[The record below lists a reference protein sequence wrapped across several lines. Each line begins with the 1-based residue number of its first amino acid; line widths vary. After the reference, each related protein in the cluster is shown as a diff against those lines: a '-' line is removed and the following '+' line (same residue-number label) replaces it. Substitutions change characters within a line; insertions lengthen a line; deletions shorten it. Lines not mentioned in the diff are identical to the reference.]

1 MMYAA
6 HMTRIKEIREAK
18 GLAPDDMAQHLTMT
32 TGLYRKLEAGQ
43 RPLTIPYLI
52 KIANLFEMNPIEL
65 VPSLGSGKYSITQQ
79 NTTHD
84 TSNGGSISVG
94 EGMTEKEREVWQ
106 KLDEANKAVN
116 AANERTIA
124 AHEVTNAALREAVMA
139 LKLALGK

>member
-52 KIANLFEMNPIEL
+52 KIANLFEMEPIDL
-65 VPSLGSGKYSITQQ
+65 VPSLGGGKYNVSHSF
-79 NTTHD
+79 HD
-84 TSNGGSISVG
+84 SASGGDVNFNDQSFDH
-94 EGMTEKEREVWQ
+94 ERQVWQ
-106 KLDEANKAVN
+106 ELDKARQAVI
-116 AANERTIA
+116 AANERTIIA
-124 AHEVTNAALREAVMA
+124 QQETNAALQEAVAA
-139 LKLALGK
+139 LKLALRK

>member
-52 KIANLFEMNPIEL
+52 KIANLFEMDAIDL
-65 VPSLGSGKYSITQQ
+65 VPSLGKGKYGFSQQ
-79 NTTHD
+79 NTNHD
-84 TSNGGSISVG
+84 SNCLG
-94 EGMTEKEREVWQ
+94 RRF
-106 KLDEANKAVN
+106 LDNVQ
-116 AANERTIA
+116 
-124 AHEVTNAALREAVMA
+124 
-139 LKLALGK
+139 